1 MTGNV
6 CVAPSAFLTSV
17 ACMCGRPQT
26 AYIDALTDVEVKTMG
41 HHKVATVAGKE
52 DAANKQVHTHVASR
66 GAIVCT
72 L

>member
-1 MTGNV
+1 
-6 CVAPSAFLTSV
+6 
-17 ACMCGRPQT
+17 
-26 AYIDALTDVEVKTMG
+26 LTDVEVKTMG

-52 DAANKQVHTHVASR
+52 DAANKQVHTPVVSR